1 MHCHVYVNIILMLKI
16 DRIGVQPLILLTIDD
31 ELFKHLQYSRYY
43 LISFFKSHIW
53 AEFAEPISSIS
64 SEK

>member
-1 MHCHVYVNIILMLKI
+1 MLKI

-43 LISFFKSHIW
+43 LISFFYFIYFLMY
-53 AEFAEPISSIS
+53 EVNFNL
-64 SEK
+64 